1 MATRTLPSARRA
13 GARGFSAR
21 GFTLI
26 ELIMVITVLGILSF
40 VAAARMV
47 DRADIDAH
55 GYTEQ
60 LASTLRFAH
69 KAAVAQRRYV
79 YVNIDTAARR
89 IRVCL
94 DATIACNQPLA
105 APAGG
110 VLDLTAPAGIALTS
124 GASQFSFDGLGRPSL
139 AANLELQASVGG
151 QTYTVVV
158 ERESGY
164 VRRG

>member
-1 MATRTLPSARRA
+1 MAMQTLRSVRRA
-13 GARGFSAR
+13 AAR

-47 DRADIDAH
+47 NRADIDAH
-55 GYTEQ
+55 GYAEQ

-69 KAAVAQRRYV
+69 KAAVAQRRNV
-79 YVNIDTAARR
+79 YVNIDTVTRR
-89 IRVCL
+89 VRVCL
-94 DATIACNQPLA
+94 DAAVACVQPLA

-110 VLDLTAPAGIALTS
+110 TLEVTAPAGIALAS

-139 AANLELQASVGG
+139 AASLELQASVAG